1 MTDEIDDTTKAQ
13 LEVWKTTIGVQQHFN
28 DIEMKVRGLALTVLT
43 ATLGAAAVAVRDGTV
58 IEVFGVGIKLGAAV
72 LGAGLIA
79 WGGFYFVDQ
88 IWYHRLLIGAVDHA
102 QKIEDLLEEKM
113 PGAGLT
119 HSIREAS
126 PYPGQ
131 IGVWGVKITYTLHSR
146 HKLSV
151 FYGLVAA
158 VLIVLAVGIQL
169 GNPPITD
176 ESRLTDADANEESS
190 TGEGSVGRG
199 SWGV

>member
-1 MTDEIDDTTKAQ
+1 MTDTMDETAKAQ
-13 LEVWKTTIGVQQHFN
+13 LEVWKTTIEVQQHFN

-58 IEVFGVGIKLGAAV
+58 IEVFGLGVKLGAAV

-79 WGGFYFVDQ
+79 WCGFYFVDQ
-88 IWYHRLLIGAVDHA
+88 VWYHRLLIGAVRHA
-102 QKIEDLLEEKM
+102 QQLEDLLEEKV

-119 HSIREAS
+119 RAISDAS

-131 IGVWGVKITYTLHSR
+131 IGVWRAKITYTLHSR

-151 FYGLVAA
+151 FYGLVAV
-158 VLIVLAVGIQL
+158 VLIVLSIGIQL
-169 GNPPITD
+169 GNPPTTD
-176 ESRLTDADANEESS
+176 QDEPPDANSAEESS
-190 TGEGSVGRG
+190 DRET
-199 SWGV
+199 